1 MGAVIGI
8 TLVISSLVSSVVGAL
23 VVGLIVHYRHL
34 NQKRGKYSP
43 KAIDSQEHS
52 TPMYED
58 VSSQSAKIEMRE
70 NLAYG
75 QVGH

>member
-1 MGAVIGI
+1 M
-8 TLVISSLVSSVVGAL
+8 
-23 VVGLIVHYRHL
+23 VGLIVHYCHL
-34 NQKRGKYSP
+34 NQKRDKYSP
-43 KAIDSQEHS
+43 KAIDSQHS
-52 TPMYED
+52 TPMYEE